1 MKLRNLDLIVQGKR
15 FKTEKAT
22 PIAHQDY
29 GSFGSFL
36 LRTDKGTYFIQHQD
50 DSQGKRDR
58 IQPISW
64 RWTMKLQSF
73 SVPSAAR
80 RYGVRWRLVL
90 LVAAAALVVS
100 SLGAAQTDAPGEPVT
115 IAGTEISGWGQVN
128 EVPARFGRPAGS
140 TPKVPAVLI
149 LHGSGVDG
157 RGAFYAKALQE
168 AGIATLEI
176 TMFPPGGRPKAG
188 PQATMPHAA
197 AALRWLAAQPTVDG
211 QRLGVMGF
219 SWGAGMTMMMS
230 SELVQE
236 RLGKDVPKP
245 AAFAPFYPVCSN
257 WIPKLVDPKDP
268 FYNAHTQMS
277 TAPMLIHKGTR
288 DDYEEGE
295 RPCDAL
301 VAMWPPA
308 AREHTTVRYVEG
320 ATHGFDGQKPMEFKD
335 EFARG
340 RGGRVSVIPSPRDAA
355 EARQAVVSFFVK
367 HLKP

>member
-1 MKLRNLDLIVQGKR
+1 MHAILIIGLMIFFPLSGQA
-15 FKTEKAT
+15 FA
-22 PIAHQDY
+22 
-29 GSFGSFL
+29 
-36 LRTDKGTYFIQHQD
+36 
-50 DSQGKRDR
+50 
-58 IQPISW
+58 
-64 RWTMKLQSF
+64 QSF
-73 SVPSAAR
+73 
-80 RYGVRWRLVL
+80 
-90 LVAAAALVVS
+90 
-100 SLGAAQTDAPGEPVT
+100 DAPGEPVT
-115 IAGTEISGWGQVN
+115 IPGAEISGWGQVG
-128 EVPARFGRPAGS
+128 EVPARFGLPLAS
-140 TPKVPAVLI
+140 TAKVPVVLI
-149 LHGSGVDG
+149 LHGSGGVDG

-176 TMFPPGGRPKAG
+176 TMFPRGGRPKAG
-188 PQATMPHAA
+188 QRATMPHAA
-197 AALRWLAAQPTVDG
+197 AALKWLAAQPNVDA

-219 SWGAGMTMMMS
+219 SWGGGMTIMMS

-257 WIPKLVDPKDP
+257 QVRNLVNPNNP

-277 TAPMLIHKGTR
+277 AAPMLIHVGTR

-301 VAMWPPA
+301 VAMWPAA
-308 AREHTTVRYVEG
+308 AREHATVRYVEG

-340 RGGRVSVIPSPRDAA
+340 RGGRVSVIPSPKDAA